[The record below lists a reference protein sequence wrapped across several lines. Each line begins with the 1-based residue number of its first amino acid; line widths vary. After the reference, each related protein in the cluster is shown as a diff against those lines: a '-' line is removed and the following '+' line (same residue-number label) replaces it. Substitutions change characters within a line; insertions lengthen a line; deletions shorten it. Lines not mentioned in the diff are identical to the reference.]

1 MAISGKNAFRLETA
15 GFLAE
20 YCTQQAYRFASQ
32 GVKINDDST
41 VTEDYTPVIAE
52 KCQIVRGMFTLWAT
66 QYKLDQRD
74 RYIQRFTFR
83 MRNTIMEVPIAIL
96 DMLGVHTS
104 HPQVHVSPMF
114 RMMQQDLIAEPFQLT
129 SVIAIS
135 AEMFSYVVADAVK
148 HLDAAHP
155 KTGAL
160 IGISENIRKKLD
172 DLLWYTSEVVDEIP
186 HCDKDGGEKKAI
198 EIMKARY
205 QALMSGAR

>member
-1 MAISGKNAFRLETA
+1 MAITGKNALRLETA

-20 YCTQQAYRFASQ
+20 YCAQQAYRFAGQ
-32 GVKINDDST
+32 GVKVNDDGS
-41 VTEDYTPVIAE
+41 VTEDYTPIIAE
-52 KCQIVRGMFTLWAT
+52 KCQLVRGMFSLWAM
-66 QYKLDQRD
+66 QYRLDQKG
-74 RYIQRFTFR
+74 RYTQRFSFR
-83 MRNTIMEVPIAIL
+83 MRNTLMEVPVAIL
-96 DMLGVHTS
+96 DMLGVQTA
-104 HPQVHVSPMF
+104 HPQIHVSDMF

-135 AEMFSYVVADAVK
+135 AEMFSHVVADAVK

-155 KTGAL
+155 KTEAL